1 MAYRRRQGLSRSST
15 FNEEIL
21 RQPENDDATTSSA
34 ALPHRASEPRLD
46 SFHSFKNRSKS
57 SVSFDNV
64 LMKSKKERGGFWG
77 VLARKAKSILEDEG
91 SKKSNTRAN
100 ASKKPETIS
109 FSTNSQF
116 TGIQVQHQCE
126 NSKKMDTPTLRM
138 GLDRHRLKPSLNQIG
153 DAIGNALEAEKKTQN
168 TIQETHNLQ
177 DRRAFDNQE
186 KNQGPRLQSAQ
197 AQRNQETQLQASRDV
212 ALAKA
217 AKVKQLAR
225 ELKTATAELASA
237 KERCCQLEQENK
249 LLQEA
254 QEKGDHPSEDDMI
267 RLQLE
272 TLLAEKGRL
281 AHENSVYARENRYLR
296 EIVEFHQM
304 KMQDMLYLDEDII
317 ETSYDLVEELVTSAR
332 FDLESPESM
341 EGGGFPL

>member
-1 MAYRRRQGLSRSST
+1 MAYYK
-15 FNEEIL
+15 F
-21 RQPENDDATTSSA
+21 
-34 ALPHRASEPRLD
+34 
-46 SFHSFKNRSKS
+46 
-57 SVSFDNV
+57 
-64 LMKSKKERGGFWG
+64 
-77 VLARKAKSILEDEG
+77 
-91 SKKSNTRAN
+91 
-100 ASKKPETIS
+100 TIS
-109 FSTNSQF
+109 T
-116 TGIQVQHQCE
+116 TC
-126 NSKKMDTPTLRM
+126 
-138 GLDRHRLKPSLNQIG
+138 
-153 DAIGNALEAEKKTQN
+153 
-168 TIQETHNLQ
+168 
-177 DRRAFDNQE
+177 
-186 KNQGPRLQSAQ
+186 
-197 AQRNQETQLQASRDV
+197 V

-254 QEKGDHPSEDDMI
+254 QEKGDHPSEDDM
-267 RLQLE
+267 RHYWRRR
-272 TLLAEKGRL
+272 GRL

>member
-15 FNEEIL
+15 FKEEIL

-34 ALPHRASEPRLD
+34 ALAHRISEPRLD

-57 SVSFDNV
+57 SSFDNV
-64 LMKSKKERGGFWG
+64 LMKNKNERGGFWG
-77 VLARKAKSILEDEG
+77 VLARKAKSILEDDG
-91 SKKSNTRAN
+91 SKKSNTHAN

-109 FSTNSQF
+109 FSTNS
-116 TGIQVQHQCE
+116 QHQCE

>member
-15 FNEEIL
+15 FKEEIL
-21 RQPENDDATTSSA
+21 RQPENDDATTSTA
-34 ALPHRASEPRLD
+34 ALPHRISEPRLD

-57 SVSFDNV
+57 SSFDNV
-64 LMKSKKERGGFWG
+64 LMKNKKERGGFWG
-77 VLARKAKSILEDEG
+77 LLARKAKSILEDEG
-91 SKKSNTRAN
+91 SKKSNTHAN

-126 NSKKMDTPTLRM
+126 NSKKIDTPTLRM

-197 AQRNQETQLQASRDV
+197 AQRNQEAQLQASRDV

-332 FDLESPESM
+332 FDLESSESM